1 MADRS
6 TTSFKVSQQASTIN
20 VSVSNKV
27 VPPEAKVD
35 LSSVDKNI
43 NSISEAQK
51 KLADNQAELNKKI
64 NDINVPQ
71 DNKSQELADI
81 TKALQGLTVALGGLV
96 SKLGK
101 DDKNSTPALIDS
113 ETLSLGITTAFTKKE
128 TQRGLAEALNRLD
141 VEKRKH

>member
-35 LSSVDKNI
+35 LSSVNKNI
-43 NSISEAQK
+43 NSINEAQK
-51 KLADNQAELNKKI
+51 KLADNQAELSKKI

-101 DDKNSTPALIDS
+101 DDKNSAPALIDS
-113 ETLSLGITTAFTKKE
+113 ETLSLGISTAFTKKE